1 MVLIFGGAYQGRLDY
16 AKKNYSIKTVCDCS
30 DGREPDTLSDA
41 VYGLEGYVRRCVSEG
56 LDALEFFREN
66 IYRFREKV
74 IILQDVSQGVVPLDA
89 QERAFREMN
98 GRLMIYLAE
107 QADEAVRVFCG
118 MGMRIK

>member
-16 AKKNYSIKTVCDCS
+16 AKKNYSIETVCDCS

-41 VYGLEGYVRRCVSEG
+41 VYGLEGYERRCVSEG